1 MATTQ
6 LEDIE
11 IVNEFWMSA
20 LTDFFAATRV
30 ALTKGE
36 QVPDY
41 ILAFCAQNQDAVNKA
56 NSTKFIARKMEF
68 FTNSY
73 QRWQDARTKN
83 TASVAANANKF
94 QFR

>member
-56 NSTKFIARKMEF
+56 NST
-68 FTNSY
+68 NSY